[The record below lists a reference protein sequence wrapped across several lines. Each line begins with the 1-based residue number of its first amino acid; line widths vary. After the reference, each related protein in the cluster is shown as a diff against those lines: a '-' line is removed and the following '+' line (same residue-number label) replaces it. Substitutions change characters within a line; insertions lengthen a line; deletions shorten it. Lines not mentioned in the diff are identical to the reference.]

1 MQSDEWGIGVYS
13 IFLRKENS
21 VTRTQE
27 EKKRL
32 VSRIKRIEG
41 QMKTL
46 EKMVDRDAPCVEVM
60 RLINSAS
67 GALKGLLTKIVT
79 DHLNGCISAAM
90 DKRDAKLVD
99 ELADF
104 FKTLR

>member
-1 MQSDEWGIGVYS
+1 M
-13 IFLRKENS
+13 
-21 VTRTQE
+21 TRTQA

-32 VSRIKRIEG
+32 VSRIRRIEG

-46 EKMVDRDAPCVEVM
+46 EKMVVRDAPCVEVM

-67 GALKGLLTKIVT
+67 GALRGLLTKIVT

-90 DKRDAKLVD
+90 GKRDAGLVD

-104 FKTLR
+104 FKTLK

>member
-1 MQSDEWGIGVYS
+1 MGYRGIPY
-13 IFLRKENS
+13 ILRKENS

-46 EKMVDRDAPCVEVM
+46 EKMVDLDAPCVEVM

>member
-1 MQSDEWGIGVYS
+1 M
-13 IFLRKENS
+13 
-21 VTRTQE
+21 TRTQE
-27 EKKRL
+27 EKKKI

-79 DHLNGCISAAM
+79 DHLNGRRWTRGTPSSLTNL
-90 DKRDAKLVD
+90 RTFLKL
-99 ELADF
+99 
-104 FKTLR
+104 

>member
-1 MQSDEWGIGVYS
+1 MGYRGIPY
-13 IFLRKENS
+13 ILRKENS
-21 VTRTQE
+21 MIRTQE

>member
-1 MQSDEWGIGVYS
+1 MGYRGIPY
-13 IFLRKENS
+13 ILRKENS
-21 VTRTQE
+21 VIRTQE

-46 EKMVDRDAPCVEVM
+46 EKMVDRDAPCVEIM

>member
-1 MQSDEWGIGVYS
+1 MGYRGIPY
-13 IFLRKENS
+13 ILRKENS
-21 VTRTQE
+21 VIRTQE

-46 EKMVDRDAPCVEVM
+46 EKMVDRDAPCVELM

-104 FKTLR
+104 FKTLK

>member
-1 MQSDEWGIGVYS
+1 MPYI
-13 IFLRKENS
+13 LRKENS
-21 VTRTQE
+21 VIRTQE

-104 FKTLR
+104 FKTLK

>member
-1 MQSDEWGIGVYS
+1 
-13 IFLRKENS
+13 
-21 VTRTQE
+21 
-27 EKKRL
+27 
-32 VSRIKRIEG
+32 
-41 QMKTL
+41 
-46 EKMVDRDAPCVEVM
+46 M

-104 FKTLR
+104 FKTLK

>member
-1 MQSDEWGIGVYS
+1 MGYRGIPY
-13 IFLRKENS
+13 ILRKENS

-67 GALKGLLTKIVT
+67 GALTGLLTKIVT

-104 FKTLR
+104 FKTLK

>member
-1 MQSDEWGIGVYS
+1 M
-13 IFLRKENS
+13 
-21 VTRTQE
+21 TRTQE
-27 EKKRL
+27 EKKKI

-67 GALKGLLTKIVT
+67 GALKGLLTKIVM

-104 FKTLR
+104 FKTLK

>member
-1 MQSDEWGIGVYS
+1 MGYRGIPY
-13 IFLRKENS
+13 ILRKENS

-67 GALKGLLTKIVT
+67 GALT

-104 FKTLR
+104 FKTLK

>member
-1 MQSDEWGIGVYS
+1 MGYRGIPY
-13 IFLRKENS
+13 ILRKENS
-21 VTRTQE
+21 VIRTQE

-46 EKMVDRDAPCVEVM
+46 EKMVDRDAPCVELM

>member
-1 MQSDEWGIGVYS
+1 M
-13 IFLRKENS
+13 
-21 VTRTQE
+21 TRTPE
-27 EKKRL
+27 EKKKMCAR
-32 VSRIKRIEG
+32 VKRIEG
-41 QMKTL
+41 QIKTL
-46 EKMVDRDAPCVEVM
+46 EKMIERDAPCVEVM

-104 FKTLR
+104 FKTLK

>member
-1 MQSDEWGIGVYS
+1 MGYRGIPY
-13 IFLRKENS
+13 ILRKENS
-21 VTRTQE
+21 VIRTQE

-104 FKTLR
+104 FKTLK

>member
-1 MQSDEWGIGVYS
+1 M
-13 IFLRKENS
+13 
-21 VTRTQE
+21 TRTQA

-32 VSRIKRIEG
+32 VSRIRRIEG

-46 EKMVDRDAPCVEVM
+46 EKMVVRDAPCVEVM

-67 GALKGLLTKIVT
+67 GALRGLLTKIVT

-90 DKRDAKLVD
+90 DKRDAGLVD
-99 ELADF
+99 ELAHF
-104 FKTLR
+104 FKTLK

>member
-1 MQSDEWGIGVYS
+1 M
-13 IFLRKENS
+13 
-21 VTRTQE
+21 TRTQE
-27 EKKRL
+27 EKKKI

-60 RLINSAS
+60 RLINSAY

-104 FKTLR
+104 FKTLK

>member
-1 MQSDEWGIGVYS
+1 M
-13 IFLRKENS
+13 
-21 VTRTQE
+21 TRTQE
-27 EKKRL
+27 EKKKI

-67 GALKGLLTKIVT
+67 GALKGLLTKIVA

-104 FKTLR
+104 FKTLK

>member
-1 MQSDEWGIGVYS
+1 MGHRGIPY
-13 IFLRKENS
+13 ILRKENS
-21 VTRTQE
+21 VIRTQE

-104 FKTLR
+104 FKTLK

>member
-1 MQSDEWGIGVYS
+1 MGYRGIPY
-13 IFLRKENS
+13 ILRKENS
-21 VTRTQE
+21 VIRTQE

-46 EKMVDRDAPCVEVM
+46 EKMVDRDVPCVEIM

>member
-1 MQSDEWGIGVYS
+1 MGYRGIPY
-13 IFLRKENS
+13 ILRKENS
-21 VTRTQE
+21 VIRTQE

-46 EKMVDRDAPCVEVM
+46 EKMVDRDAPCVEIM

-104 FKTLR
+104 FKTLK

>member
-1 MQSDEWGIGVYS
+1 MPYI
-13 IFLRKENS
+13 LRKENS
-21 VTRTQE
+21 VIRTQE

>member
-1 MQSDEWGIGVYS
+1 MGYRGIPY
-13 IFLRKENS
+13 ILRKENS
-21 VTRTQE
+21 VIRTQE

>member
-1 MQSDEWGIGVYS
+1 MGYRGIPY
-13 IFLRKENS
+13 ILRKENS

-46 EKMVDRDAPCVEVM
+46 EKMVDRDAPCVELM

>member
-1 MQSDEWGIGVYS
+1 MGYRGIPY
-13 IFLRKENS
+13 ILRKENS
-21 VTRTQE
+21 MIRTQE

-46 EKMVDRDAPCVEVM
+46 EKMVDRDAPCVELM

>member
-1 MQSDEWGIGVYS
+1 MGYRGIPY
-13 IFLRKENS
+13 ILRKENS
-21 VTRTQE
+21 VIRTQE

-46 EKMVDRDAPCVEVM
+46 EKMVDRDAPCVEIM

-99 ELADF
+99 ELGDF

>member
-1 MQSDEWGIGVYS
+1 MGYRGIPY
-13 IFLRKENS
+13 ILRKENS
-21 VTRTQE
+21 VIRTQE

-46 EKMVDRDAPCVEVM
+46 EKMVDRHAPCVEIM

>member
-1 MQSDEWGIGVYS
+1 M
-13 IFLRKENS
+13 
-21 VTRTQE
+21 TRTQE
-27 EKKRL
+27 EKKKI

-67 GALKGLLTKIVT
+67 GALNGLLTKIVT
-79 DHLNGCISAAM
+79 DPLNGCISAAM

-104 FKTLR
+104 FKTLK